1 MMSTEDVLTQYD
13 RYVMKTYARA
23 PLVIVKAK
31 GSRVWDVEGRE
42 YLDLFPGWGVS
53 GVGYSHPWVMKALR
67 GQSTKLIH
75 VSNNYHHV
83 TQWRLAKKLVESSF
97 DGKAFFANSGAE
109 MVEAAIKLARRW
121 GKARNDIIVM
131 EQSFHGRTLGALSAT
146 TQSKYQDGFGP
157 LLPGFVR
164 VPFDDLQAVERAIT
178 PRTVAILLEPIQGE
192 GGIRV
197 ASDAYLRGL
206 RHLADARDLL
216 LILDEVQTGMGRTGS
231 LFYFQQAGI
240 TPDVLLLAKTLGGG
254 FPIGALVAGRRVAD
268 VLTPGSHGSTYGG
281 NPLACACA
289 LAVFEAIEKQELL
302 SRAQQFG
309 QRLMERLRELQARC
323 PIIRE
328 VRGRGLMLGIE
339 LTVDGRPIVDAC
351 RERRVLINCTQERVL
366 RLLPAMTITRAQ
378 LDRAVDVLEDV
389 LMARVAQEAST

>member
-1 MMSTEDVLTQYD
+1 MGQVLAHVLFYSSTHSLIYPFTEPMMSTKDVLSQYD
-13 RYVMKTYARA
+13 RYVMKTYVRA

-121 GKARNDIIVM
+121 GQGRDDIIVM

-146 TQSKYQDGFGP
+146 AQSKYQDGFGP

-178 PRTVAILLEPIQGE
+178 PRTVAI
-192 GGIRV
+192 
-197 ASDAYLRGL
+197 
-206 RHLADARDLL
+206 
-216 LILDEVQTGMGRTGS
+216 
-231 LFYFQQAGI
+231 
-240 TPDVLLLAKTLGGG
+240 
-254 FPIGALVAGRRVAD
+254 
-268 VLTPGSHGSTYGG
+268 
-281 NPLACACA
+281 
-289 LAVFEAIEKQELL
+289 
-302 SRAQQFG
+302 
-309 QRLMERLRELQARC
+309 
-323 PIIRE
+323 
-328 VRGRGLMLGIE
+328 
-339 LTVDGRPIVDAC
+339 
-351 RERRVLINCTQERVL
+351 
-366 RLLPAMTITRAQ
+366 
-378 LDRAVDVLEDV
+378 
-389 LMARVAQEAST
+389 